1 LPVREKF
8 GVKPRVEIGALHP
21 QSLAAFWFV
30 IPFKPGNPVT
40 RMARLD
46 EFLSDRG
53 GRKPFRLLAVPF
65 LGLLLG
71 VMLFAGCS
79 HYRLG
84 TGQTLAF
91 QTLYVAPVENKT
103 LLPQAV
109 ALVSTALRD
118 EFLRDGRVTLVDS
131 PQQADATLTLALTD
145 YHRDV
150 ATGRPGDTGLA
161 RTFTLTLGAVV
172 TLHDNR
178 AGRDLFSRR
187 PVDSGRDAYTDS
199 GQLQSEYQSLPLLAG
214 ALAKKIS
221 HAALDVW

>member
-1 LPVREKF
+1 MSISDGSASF
-8 GVKPRVEIGALHP
+8 PRRSSG
-21 QSLAAFWFV
+21 LAV
-30 IPFKPGNPVT
+30 
-40 RMARLD
+40 ARTL
-46 EFLSDRG
+46 
-53 GRKPFRLLAVPF
+53 RLLALPLSVV
-65 LGLLLG
+65 LLG
-71 VMLFAGCS
+71 VALLTGCS

-84 TGQTLAF
+84 TGQNLAF

-103 LLPQAV
+103 MLPQAV

-118 EFLRDGRVTLVDS
+118 EFLRDGRVTLVNS
-131 PQQADATLTLALTD
+131 PEQADATLTLTLSD

-150 ATGRPGDTGLA
+150 ATVRPGDTGLA
-161 RTFTLTLGAVV
+161 RTFTLTLGATV

-178 AGRDLFSRR
+178 AGRDLFSKR
-187 PVDSGRDAYTDS
+187 PVDAGRDAYTDS

>member
-1 LPVREKF
+1 MSISDGSGSF
-8 GVKPRVEIGALHP
+8 PR
-21 QSLAAFWFV
+21 
-30 IPFKPGNPVT
+30 
-40 RMARLD
+40 R
-46 EFLSDRG
+46 RG
-53 GRKPFRLLAVPF
+53 GNRAQRALRLLALPF
-65 LGLLLG
+65 AFVLLG
-71 VMLFAGCS
+71 AALLTGCS

-84 TGQTLAF
+84 TGQNLAF

-103 LLPQAV
+103 MLPQAV

-118 EFLRDGRVTLVDS
+118 EFLRDGRVTLVNS
-131 PQQADATLTLALTD
+131 SAEADATLTLTLSD

-150 ATGRPGDTGLA
+150 ATVRPGDTGLA
-161 RTFTLTLGAVV
+161 RTFTLTLGATA

-178 AGRDLFSRR
+178 AGRDLFTRR
-187 PVDSGRDAYTDS
+187 PLDAGRDAYTDS

>member
-1 LPVREKF
+1 MSISDGSASF
-8 GVKPRVEIGALHP
+8 PRRSSG
-21 QSLAAFWFV
+21 LAV
-30 IPFKPGNPVT
+30 
-40 RMARLD
+40 ARTL
-46 EFLSDRG
+46 
-53 GRKPFRLLAVPF
+53 RLLALPLSVV
-65 LGLLLG
+65 LLG
-71 VMLFAGCS
+71 IAVLTGCS

-84 TGQTLAF
+84 TGQNLAF

-103 LLPQAV
+103 MLPQAV

-118 EFLRDGRVTLVDS
+118 EFLRDGRVTLVNS
-131 PQQADATLTLALTD
+131 PEQADATLTLTLSD

-150 ATGRPGDTGLA
+150 ATVRPGDTGLA
-161 RTFTLTLGAVV
+161 RTFTLTLGATV

-178 AGRDLFSRR
+178 AGRDLFSKR
-187 PVDSGRDAYTDS
+187 PVDAGRDAYTDS

>member
-1 LPVREKF
+1 MSISDGSASFPRRSSGLAVARTLP
-8 GVKPRVEIGALHP
+8 
-21 QSLAAFWFV
+21 
-30 IPFKPGNPVT
+30 
-40 RMARLD
+40 
-46 EFLSDRG
+46 
-53 GRKPFRLLAVPF
+53 LLALPLSVV
-65 LGLLLG
+65 LLG
-71 VMLFAGCS
+71 IAVLTGCS

-84 TGQTLAF
+84 TGQNLAF

-103 LLPQAV
+103 MLPQAV

-118 EFLRDGRVTLVDS
+118 EFLRDGRVTLVNS
-131 PQQADATLTLALTD
+131 PEQADATLTLTLSD

-150 ATGRPGDTGLA
+150 ATVRPGDTGLA
-161 RTFTLTLGAVV
+161 RTFTLTLGATV

-178 AGRDLFSRR
+178 AGRDLFSKR
-187 PVDSGRDAYTDS
+187 PVDAGRDAYTDS

>member
-1 LPVREKF
+1 
-8 GVKPRVEIGALHP
+8 
-21 QSLAAFWFV
+21 
-30 IPFKPGNPVT
+30 
-40 RMARLD
+40 
-46 EFLSDRG
+46 LS
-53 GRKPFRLLAVPF
+53 VV
-65 LGLLLG
+65 LLG
-71 VMLFAGCS
+71 IAVLTGCS

-84 TGQTLAF
+84 TGQNLAF

-103 LLPQAV
+103 MLPQAV

-118 EFLRDGRVTLVDS
+118 EFLRDGRVTLVNS
-131 PQQADATLTLALTD
+131 PEQADATLTLTLSD

-150 ATGRPGDTGLA
+150 ATVRPGDTGLA
-161 RTFTLTLGAVV
+161 RTFTLTLGATV

-178 AGRDLFSRR
+178 AGRDLFSKR
-187 PVDSGRDAYTDS
+187 PVDAGRDAYTDS

>member
-1 LPVREKF
+1 MSISDASGSF
-8 GVKPRVEIGALHP
+8 PRRSG
-21 QSLAAFWFV
+21 
-30 IPFKPGNPVT
+30 GNSAQ
-40 RMARLD
+40 RA
-46 EFLSDRG
+46 
-53 GRKPFRLLAVPF
+53 FRLCALPF
-65 LGLLLG
+65 SVMLLG
-71 VMLFAGCS
+71 VAFITGCS

-84 TGQTLAF
+84 TGENLAF

-103 LLPQAV
+103 MLPQAV

-118 EFLRDGRVTLVDS
+118 EFLRDGRVTLVNS
-131 PQQADATLTLALTD
+131 PAEADATLSLTLAD

-150 ATGRPGDTGLA
+150 ATVRPGDTGLA
-161 RTFTLTLGAVV
+161 RTFTLTLGATA

-178 AGRDLFSRR
+178 AGRDLFTRR
-187 PVDSGRDAYTDS
+187 PVDAGRDAYTDS

>member
-1 LPVREKF
+1 MSISDGSASFPRRSSGLAVVRT
-8 GVKPRVEIGALHP
+8 L
-21 QSLAAFWFV
+21 
-30 IPFKPGNPVT
+30 
-40 RMARLD
+40 
-46 EFLSDRG
+46 
-53 GRKPFRLLAVPF
+53 RLLALPLSVV
-65 LGLLLG
+65 LLG
-71 VMLFAGCS
+71 VALLTGCS

-84 TGQTLAF
+84 TGQNLAF

-103 LLPQAV
+103 MLPQAV

-118 EFLRDGRVTLVDS
+118 EFLRDGRVTLVNS
-131 PQQADATLTLALTD
+131 PEQADATLTLTLSD

-150 ATGRPGDTGLA
+150 ATVRPGDTGLA
-161 RTFTLTLGAVV
+161 RTFTLTLGATV

-178 AGRDLFSRR
+178 AGRDLFSKR
-187 PVDSGRDAYTDS
+187 PVDAGRDAYTDS